1 METKFIS
8 EALEKDINSNVIDV
22 MFPKLNKGHK
32 TLLMSYLCG
41 LIEVVASSYGFYKDK
56 FNFTKKLRQNDYKD
70 VKWLVLQLIP
80 YVNQEKRSLTELTDF
95 NELYTMR
102 TDVISTEDKLRSEEL
117 NVEDINILSPK
128 YAFSNIQYGRCIR
141 NNKSNEGATSR
152 VFDEQHMRDNY
163 YLLLDTVRITKNKTY
178 INWIDILPFNLK
190 DYQSTQLYQDTKR
203 KIEKKNYV
211 MVDMI
216 DIYPIEKI
224 HDVNQITIMNN
235 SIRGLNI
242 EDIYDTISKDLY
254 DSIVHQK
261 WLLYEVVIA
270 IDNNTIIT
278 SLLLVLD
285 YIFQMNDILRGST
298 WDEIEKSFHENFKD
312 SWQIAL
318 IAFEKGLVIINDGP
332 SIPSNN
338 TEEKN
343 DDGDDED
350 GGCGKLLSIPAKTVE
365 ILMKSI
371 AIFFDRGY
379 SKINAVIKE
388 KEDDKR
394 DKNKYVPL
402 DTKRIINDDDF
413 DEYYGDG
420 RMSYVTKEDALKTL
434 KSIDVKY
441 IYDFFLETMTKL
453 KSSWYSQ
460 HMMNKDKT
468 KILCEN
474 AVWYADGV
482 SYKSIYNFSKSIIR
496 ERIPSSDPKKDPTK
510 KLESDDYV
518 RFPARWS
525 ELDDDMQN
533 IFLDRLNDKT
543 QKVRFDAKT
552 DKIDTSN
559 AWFDIRKN
567 IREAYKAK
575 NFKFNNEIV
584 AKKLIE
590 IYQEIR
596 LKITDIIFEVMICK
610 GIMSYMVAETD
621 LTNNDVYNMSIDE
634 QKKSFVAQIKNTRF
648 SGDPLSQYAAYSYY
662 YLTNKPFG
670 ETGKYLLKL
679 GDEPKEYDYFEI
691 CSTPKLAW
699 YTLTAFHWVAQLGFC
714 HRFINNRI
722 NYITGG
728 TGAGKS
734 SQVPK
739 LFMYYLK
746 AIDKIN
752 NPTVILTIPRTNI
765 AKRGVGFMSQQLAL
779 PYVEFDRIK
788 NKDSA
793 IRNNNQYVQFRHM
806 GDKFGDDGFYP
817 KIRFITDGSILHDI
831 KDPLIKTK
839 TYKKDKNKNDN
850 YIYTKTDKYDVVI
863 VDEAHEHNTNMD
875 MILSLM
881 KNATYYNNKLRL
893 VIMSATMDVDEPIY
907 RRFYRDVNDNR
918 KYPLNRWIEK
928 HKIDRINVERRFDI
942 SPPGEKMPYKITEI
956 YDPYTHYIDIVN
968 NIINDTPSGDILLFL
983 PGRGDIEKAV
993 MTLNSTTPR
1002 NVIALPYYKDL
1013 PEHCKEFI
1021 DRIESGLGDLRIDKN
1036 RTFSATRRDELTIGN
1051 DNHYTRFILAA
1062 TNMAE
1067 ASITINTLR
1076 FVVDS
1081 GTEKT
1086 AIYDYER
1093 RTVSQ
1098 MTNYITNASE
1108 KQRRGRVGRVAP
1120 GTVYHAYPKN
1130 TTENVIKKYN
1140 IATQDIHSSIM
1151 LNLLRTQNDI
1161 PIFTRFANDIVS
1173 GIGVVDMMKK
1183 LRIEYGLKKE
1193 IPYDDSSSDVEP
1205 LLLTSN
1211 IRKVL
1216 EVDYKHLY
1224 RTHGRPE
1231 LSEIDND
1238 FIKKII
1244 EIILDTYCVRGKL
1257 YQYYGND
1264 NANDYNNNKYPKFT
1278 YFSGFSSDQLTDSLG
1293 IFYMIHPDELMI
1305 ERNICG
1311 EIVKSHS
1318 EADLKLESIESS
1330 KCAKKMISNKM
1341 IAFWET
1347 LINAGFVDISKYD
1360 RLYRSKLGELFRFW
1374 SENFS
1379 QIEDQN
1385 LVSFMFYG
1393 FGLSNDNK
1401 EFEEIMNLMVLINII
1416 YGNYNGYDNLLD
1428 STTLLKYPSRRDRTI
1443 VMNRLFDRIKLIYGE
1458 DGVVK
1463 SDIGIL
1469 TNIIKTI
1476 DGIFSM
1482 EKIKYNIFESSNF
1495 KKDFNGYDISNIG
1508 YNLPSFFQATLCDLQ
1523 KRKELLHNIT
1533 MNHTDKLIEVISK
1546 YKDYL
1551 KRTGL
1556 DIDIINN
1563 FVKSRE
1569 SVRGLLNDVTC
1580 DINNIGESAKTDI
1593 KELRKY
1599 LRQHREYMKEINI
1612 DLVKG
1617 AIMLAC
1623 PYNILKS
1630 IKDTSNQYM
1639 SIYNPH
1645 YDTIMSVSSKLMDP
1659 LFYQDIVIYLKSDD
1673 ESQTASTLLPIYS
1686 SDLAFIAN
1694 IYNIC
1699 EFNRKF
1705 NDSALNSK
1713 KMHIHINNLID
1724 NYKPVAD
1731 ARFNT
1736 TTDQIMALTNIK
1748 KTLDD
1753 LKPIFESIN
1762 KSKIILIM
1770 NSSGTG
1776 YERYS
1781 KFLKK

>member
-22 MFPKLNKGHK
+22 MFPNLNKGHK
-32 TLLMSYLCG
+32 TLLMTYLCG
-41 LIEVVASSYGFYKDK
+41 LIEVIATSYGFYKDK
-56 FNFTKKLRQNDYKD
+56 FNFTTKLRQNDYKD

-95 NELYTMR
+95 NELYTTR
-102 TDVISTEDKLRSEEL
+102 IDVVSTQDKNKSEEL
-117 NVEDINILSPK
+117 NVEDINIVSPK
-128 YAFSNIQYGRCIR
+128 YAFSNIQYGRCFR
-141 NNKSNEGATSR
+141 NSEGAQSR
-152 VFDEQHMRDNY
+152 PFDERHMRDNY

-178 INWIDILPFNLK
+178 INWIDILPFNLSN
-190 DYQSTQLYQDTKR
+190 YQTTQLYEDTKR

-224 HDVNQITIMNN
+224 HDINQITIMNN

-261 WLLYEVVIA
+261 WLLYEVIIA
-270 IDNNTIIT
+270 IDNKSIPT
-278 SLLLVLD
+278 SILFVMD
-285 YIFQMNDILRGST
+285 YVFRLNDILNGST
-298 WDEIEKSFHENFKD
+298 WDEIEKSFHELFKEA
-312 SWQIAL
+312 WQISL
-318 IAFEKGLVIINDGP
+318 IAFEKEFTIIIDAP
-332 SIPSNN
+332 SISTND
-338 TEEKN
+338 EEKSIA
-343 DDGDDED
+343 ES
-350 GGCGKLLSIPAKTVE
+350 GGCGKILSIPFKTVE

-388 KEDDKR
+388 KDDDKR
-394 DKNKYVPL
+394 DANKYVRL
-402 DTKRIINDDDF
+402 DTKKIINDDDF
-413 DEYYGDG
+413 DEFYGDG
-420 RMSYVTKEDALKTL
+420 RMSYVNKEDTLKTL

-441 IYDFFLETMTKL
+441 IYDFFLETMTKF
-453 KSSWYSQ
+453 KSTWYSH

-468 KILCEN
+468 QILCNN
-474 AVWYADGV
+474 AMWYTNKI
-482 SYKSIYNFSKSIIR
+482 SYKNVYNFSKSIIR
-496 ERIPSSDPKKDPTK
+496 ERKPLLDSKKDPSK
-510 KLESDDYV
+510 KLESEDYV
-518 RFPARWS
+518 RFPERWS
-525 ELDDDMQN
+525 EMDDEMQN

-543 QKVRFDAKT
+543 QKVIYDAKT
-552 DKIDTSN
+552 KKIDTSN
-559 AWFDIRKN
+559 AWFDIKQN
-567 IREAYKAK
+567 IREALKTLGIHPT
-575 NFKFNNEIV
+575 NEMI
-584 AKKLIE
+584 ANAMTN
-590 IYQEIR
+590 IYREIR
-596 LKITDIIFEVMICK
+596 SKITDIIFEVMICK

-621 LTNNDVYNMSIDE
+621 LTNNDIYNMSIDE
-634 QKKSFVAQIKNTRF
+634 QKKSFVQQIKNTRF
-648 SGDPLSQYAAYSYY
+648 SGDKLDQYAANSYY

-670 ETGKYLLKL
+670 ENRKYLLKL
-679 GDEPKEYDYFEI
+679 GDEPDEYDYFKI
-691 CSTPKLAW
+691 CSTSKLAW

-779 PYVEFDRIK
+779 PYVEFDRVK
-788 NKDSA
+788 NRDSA

-881 KNATYYNNKLRL
+881 RNATYYNNKLRL
-893 VIMSATMDVDEPIY
+893 VIMSATMDFDEPIY

-956 YDPYTHYIDIVN
+956 YDPNTHYIDIVR
-968 NIINDTPSGDILLFL
+968 NIINDTSSGDILLFL

-993 MTLNSTTPR
+993 AILNSTTPS
-1002 NVIALPYYKDL
+1002 NVIALPYYRDL

-1021 DRIESGLGDLRIDKN
+1021 DRIESGLSELRIDKT
-1036 RTFSATRRDELTIGN
+1036 RTFSATRRDELTMG
-1051 DNHYTRFILAA
+1051 DYNHYTRFILAA

-1093 RTVSQ
+1093 RSIKQ
-1098 MTNYITNASE
+1098 ITNYITNASE

-1130 TTENVIKKYN
+1130 TTELVIKQYN

-1151 LNLLRTQNDI
+1151 LNLLRTQHDI

-1173 GIGVVDMMKK
+1173 GIGVVEMMKK
-1183 LRIEYGLKKE
+1183 LRIEYGLKKD
-1193 IPYDDSSSDVEP
+1193 IPYDDSSPSDVDT
-1205 LLLTSN
+1205 LLLTNN

-1216 EVDYKHLY
+1216 EYDYKNLY

-1244 EIILDTYCVRGKL
+1244 DIILDTYCVRGKL
-1257 YQYYGND
+1257 YEYYGNND
-1264 NANDYNNNKYPKFT
+1264 ANDYNNNKYPKFT

-1293 IFYMIHPDELMI
+1293 IFYMIHPDELII

-1311 EIVKSHS
+1311 EVVKSLS
-1318 EADLKLESIESS
+1318 ESDLKLESIESS

-1341 IAFWET
+1341 IVFWET
-1347 LINAGFVDISKYD
+1347 LINSGFVDISKYD
-1360 RLYRSKLGELFRFW
+1360 KLYRGKLGELFRYW

-1379 QIEDQN
+1379 RIEDQN

-1393 FGLSNDNK
+1393 FGLSNNNK
-1401 EFEEIMNLMVLINII
+1401 EFERIMNLVVQII
-1416 YGNYNGYDNLLD
+1416 YIYSNHNGYDNLLD
-1428 STTLLKYPSRRDRTI
+1428 STILIKYLTRRDKINISNEMLDDIR
-1443 VMNRLFDRIKLIYGE
+1443 KSYGE
-1458 DGVVK
+1458 NGIVK
-1463 SDIGIL
+1463 SDTDIL
-1469 TNIIKTI
+1469 TNIAKMI
-1476 DGIFSM
+1476 DGLFSI
-1482 EKIKYNIFESSNF
+1482 EGIEYNLFESSNF

-1508 YNLPSFFQATLCDLQ
+1508 HNLPSFFQTTVCDLQ
-1523 KRKELLHNIT
+1523 KRKELLHSIT
-1533 MNHTDKLIEVISK
+1533 SNHNEKLIEVANK
-1546 YKDYL
+1546 HKDYL
-1551 KRTGL
+1551 KHTGL
-1556 DIDIINN
+1556 DMDFINS
-1563 FVKSRE
+1563 FIKGRE
-1569 SVRGLLNDVTC
+1569 TTRGLLNDVTC
-1580 DINNIGESAKTDI
+1580 DINNVGESAKTDI
-1593 KELRKY
+1593 KELRTY
-1599 LRQHREYMKEINI
+1599 LRKHREYMNELNI
-1612 DLVKG
+1612 DLIKG
-1617 AIMLAC
+1617 AIMMAC
-1623 PYNILKS
+1623 PYNILKK
-1630 IKDTSNQYM
+1630 IQNTSNQYM
-1639 SIYNPH
+1639 PLYNPH
-1645 YDTIMSVSSKLMDP
+1645 YDTVMSVSTKLMDRP
-1659 LFYQDIVIYLKSDD
+1659 FYQDYVIYFKSDD
-1673 ESQTASTLLPIYS
+1673 ESQTASTLLPIYLA
-1686 SDLAFIAN
+1686 DLAFIAN
-1694 IYNIC
+1694 IYNIN

-1705 NDSALNSK
+1705 KESSLNSK
-1713 KMHIHINNLID
+1713 KMHIHINNMID
-1724 NYKPVAD
+1724 NYVPVPN
-1731 ARFNT
+1731 RYST
-1736 TTDQIMALTNIK
+1736 MTDRIMAMTNIK
-1748 KTLDD
+1748 MTLETI
-1753 LKPIFESIN
+1753 KPIFESIS
-1762 KSKIILIM
+1762 KSKIISIM
-1770 NSSGTG
+1770 DSTGNG

-1781 KFLKK
+1781 KFFKKNS